1 MNTFESRSAKFGRRI
16 IEGDKEWERSAG
28 EKYLKIGI

>member
-1 MNTFESRSAKFGRRI
+1 MNTFESRSAKFGRLV